1 MPPDWLASSASI
13 TCPDLGG
20 DIVLHVPTREESI
33 VKYRVLLLF
42 LAGLLITACGDDK
55 PAPQAA
61 KPAASE
67 SPATTEETVAADE
80 EEIVYDLIDVSKLDN
95 QWWQQYSGGGG

>member
-1 MPPDWLASSASI
+1 M
-13 TCPDLGG
+13 
-20 DIVLHVPTREESI
+20 
-33 VKYRVLLLF
+33 KYRVLLLF

-55 PAPQAA
+55 PAPQAVE
-61 KPAASE
+61 PAASE